1 MEENDTSNSFFE
13 NPVTLRLTLLSTAL
27 IFYLYGWSM
36 RGGIFLAGLVFFVY
50 LAVAIHGITEKFS
63 FNRICGF
70 DVAVVWSFFIGL
82 TFWVIIG
89 GDILDD
95 SASVGCFI
103 PFLVPVF
110 AIPVIQ
116 SKLEKIEDE
125 VEGTPFIQGLFI
137 AIPVSICA
145 VMLAL
150 TIVSE
155 LLH

>member
-27 IFYLYGWSM
+27 IFYFVGWSM
-36 RGGIFLAGLVFFVY
+36 PGGIFLAGLVFFVY

-89 GDILDD
+89 
-95 SASVGCFI
+95 
-103 PFLVPVF
+103 
-110 AIPVIQ
+110 
-116 SKLEKIEDE
+116 
-125 VEGTPFIQGLFI
+125 
-137 AIPVSICA
+137 
-145 VMLAL
+145 
-150 TIVSE
+150 
-155 LLH
+155 

>member
-89 GDILDD
+89 GNFFDD
-95 SASVGCFI
+95 SASMGCFI

-110 AIPVIQ
+110 AMAR
-116 SKLEKIEDE
+116 LGKIEDE
-125 VEGTPFIQGLFI
+125 AEGKPFIQGLFI
-137 AIPVSICA
+137 AIPVSIFA

-150 TIVSE
+150 NIVSE